1 MLQFPD
7 AATRGVP
14 WKKMFLVYNFVKKR
28 DSDFS
33 SLIKNR
39 HRCLPMNFAKF
50 LRISILK
57 NNYARLLLNFI
68 ALISLHEEHL
78 SVNCNGNRIPR
89 RKTKIKLSQYWI
101 HSLVGPH
108 TFFTLLRN
116 ASRNFAKIKNTSGD
130 CFLSFKNYVTKNF
143 WTLIYCNLQLNK

>member
-7 AATRGVP
+7 AATGGVP
-14 WKKMFLVYNFVKKR
+14 LKKVFLVYNFVKKR

-33 SLIKNR
+33 SLIKR
-39 HRCLPMNFAKF
+39 RYRCLPMNFAKF
-50 LRISILK
+50 LRTSILK
-57 NNYARLLLNFI
+57 NNCERLLLNFI
-68 ALISLHEEHL
+68 TLISLDEEHQ
-78 SVNCNGNRIPR
+78 SINYNGKWIPR
-89 RKTKIKLSQYWI
+89 RITKIKKLSQYWI

-116 ASRNFAKIKNTSGD
+116 ASKHFAKLKNTTGG

-143 WTLIYCNLQLNK
+143 WTLIYCNL